1 MSSSAMM
8 KLLYLFATDR
18 LNVEGANLLNH
29 SNGAPDF
36 VRLLLSVLLL
46 SSDGYFEKLG
56 TTLFIETDGLFK
68 LPVLI
73 TSLGPLDK
81 LYAFLDVSALAGVM
95 RLVFDVVLH
104 SRLEYF
110 RQVGFA

>member
-1 MSSSAMM
+1 MRSESFFN
-8 KLLYLFATDR
+8 Y
-18 LNVEGANLLNH
+18 

-46 SSDGYFEKLG
+46 SNDGYFEKLC
-56 TTLFIETDGLFK
+56 TTLFVETDGLFK

-73 TSLGPLDK
+73 TSLGLLDK
-81 LYAFLDVSALAGVM
+81 LYAFLDVSALAGVIG
-95 RLVFDVVLH
+95 LVFDVVLH

>member
-1 MSSSAMM
+1 MSSLAMM
-8 KLLYLFATDR
+8 KLVQLFETDR
-18 LNVEGANLLNH
+18 LNVEDMNFYY

-36 VRLLLSVLLL
+36 IRLLQSVLLL

-73 TSLGPLDK
+73 TSLGLLDK
-81 LYAFLDVSALAGVM
+81 LYAFLDVCALAGVI